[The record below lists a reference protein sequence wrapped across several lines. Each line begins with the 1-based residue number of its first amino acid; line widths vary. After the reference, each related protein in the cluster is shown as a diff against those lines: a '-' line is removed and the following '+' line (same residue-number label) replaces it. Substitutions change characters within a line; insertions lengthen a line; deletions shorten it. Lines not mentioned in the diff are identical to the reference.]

1 MEKGQFAKKE
11 FDDARA
17 LLYPVKFFE
26 STLKNEIADADKIY
40 YKFIREQPATVAT
53 AANAATAPQQPQG
66 DTKPDSLKGIVFKR
80 DKQLQNANAAI
91 EQANEQQRI
100 ANAAIEQA
108 RIAEDARIEA
118 VKAREVEKMKA
129 EENKKNEKWWKGNSV
144 SDSEFSLR
152 FPGGGR
158 RGKKKSKKMKN
169 AKNKSKSKSK
179 SQSRRQRQKR
189 RRHSRRV

>member
-1 MEKGQFAKKE
+1 M
-11 FDDARA
+11 DANSLKNQDEEARRRA
-17 LLYPVKFFE
+17 LYLQD
-26 STLKNEIADADKIY
+26 EIKDADKIY
-40 YKFIREQPATVAT
+40 YKFKQEQKAAT
-53 AANAATAPQQPQG
+53 AANAPQQPQG
-66 DTKPDSLKGIVFKR
+66 DTKPEDLDLLKGIVFKR
-80 DKQLQNANAAI
+80 DKQRQIANAAI

-129 EENKKNEKWWKGNSV
+129 EEAKRNETWWGARTGF
-144 SDSEFSLR
+144 SEFSLGNS
-152 FPGGGR
+152 GGGR
-158 RGKKKSKKMKN
+158 RGKKKSKRMKN
-169 AKNKSKSKSK
+169 AKNKSKLKSK

>member
-17 LLYPVKFFE
+17 LLYPVEYAK
-26 STLKNEIADADKIY
+26 STLQDEIAGADDLY
-40 YKFIREQPATVAT
+40 YKFIREQPATV
-53 AANAATAPQQPQG
+53 ANAATAPQQPQG

-80 DKQLQNANAAI
+80 DKQLQIANAAI